1 MFTAEIHKLFNDHEK
16 VNLMPAT
23 SPITLNNINDITA
36 THLQRNLEKL
46 RNLGAVKYTD
56 DESLFMPESSPKS
69 SIGSSLNDVFNA
81 LTASSRRAAE
91 QKKLDRQHAYKLLLM
106 ERENINL
113 KYKRDLAEEET
124 KYKRGR
130 DKLADAYAQTQHQ
143 VNQNIL
149 NDKVIIS
156 KDLPIINK
164 YTKSINSS
172 SSLAELR
179 LASEGINANQQLSE
193 KGKASLLKVVN
204 TQRSKV
210 FERNKENNAA
220 TALAAHQQAQRNNVL
235 EVNKRDKEAAADKAK
250 AKEYKAVNRLATDTY
265 ANAQD
270 TLNTINNISE
280 GDIENAGG
288 GSSIGGAWLPA
299 SRGSVAKFNQIL
311 SQQFLNNI
319 SQMKGLGSM
328 SNAEGSKVTGAATA
342 LVDPETNA
350 LKTGLPEDFI
360 KEQLLTLKKGASNM
374 QAISKFH
381 QEHGREPSI
390 EEWETLTTDNTTQ
403 PKSDSNEAQII
414 NWSDL

>member
-1 MFTAEIHKLFNDHEK
+1 MNP
-16 VNLMPAT
+16 MPTT

-36 THLQRNLEKL
+36 TQLQRNLEKL
-46 RNLGAVKYTD
+46 RNLGSVKHID
-56 DESLFMPESSPKS
+56 NENLFMPSSNKNNVL
-69 SIGSSLNDVFNA
+69 GSGLNDIFMA
-81 LTASSRRAAE
+81 LTAPSRRAEE
-91 QKKLDRQHAYKLLLM
+91 QKKLDRQHASKLLRM
-106 ERENINL
+106 EREGINL
-113 KYKRDLAEEET
+113 KYKRDLAAEET
-124 KYKRGR
+124 KYQRGR
-130 DKLADAYAQTQHQ
+130 DKLAGAQAQIKNQ
-143 VNQNIL
+143 VNQNTL
-149 NDKVIIS
+149 NDRAATT
-156 KDLPIINK
+156 KDQPFINK
-164 YTKSINSS
+164 YTQGVNRATT
-172 SSLAELR
+172 LAELR
-179 LASEGINANQQLSE
+179 LASEGILANTNLSE
-193 KGKASLLKVVN
+193 KGKAELLAVVD
-204 TQRSKV
+204 TQRD
-210 FERNKENNAA
+210 EINENKKESATA
-220 TALAAHQQAQRNNVL
+220 TALATHQQAQRDNVL
-235 EVNKRDKEAAADKAK
+235 EVNKRDKEAAASKAK

-350 LKTGLPEDFI
+350 LKTGLPEGFI
-360 KEQLLTLKKGASNM
+360 KEQLVTLKEGASNM

-381 QEHGREPSI
+381 QENGREPSI
-390 EEWETLTTDNTTQ
+390 GEWKALTTDNTAQ
-403 PKSDSNEAQII
+403 PESANAEAQVI